1 MEGDRLQ
8 EEKILQEFDLDGQTA
23 TLIKASEGTIS
34 DSDIDLL
41 LNNLIGTNFKLHEGI
56 ALPEVRHGIRC
67 VIAGARGGIER
78 MPLVGNVLGG
88 KLMKSLS
95 DIVYPAP
102 SRQEHMRGTKENF
115 LKLIKNGDLYVV
127 KIGDRT
133 IATQSVRP
141 LNGKIDGR
149 PVFELG
155 KSSTSPEYQRKGL
168 AQRLAAQAFTD
179 VMPDNPEAVWI
190 SMSRNA
196 GLLEGIKAKGGHV
209 YDIFDQTQEA
219 SRLMREVNG
228 DYSKTLDHDGY
239 KVIFFDPKV
248 DTIPF

>member
-1 MEGDRLQ
+1 MEGDRLH

-41 LNNLIGTNFKLHEGI
+41 LNNLIGTNFKLHEDI
-56 ALPEVRHGIRC
+56 TLPGVRHSIRG
-67 VIAGARGGIER
+67 VIARVRGRIENL
-78 MPLVGNVLGG
+78 PLVSNLLTEKTVDRI
-88 KLMKSLS
+88 SS
-95 DIVYPAP
+95 FVYPAP
-102 SRQEHMRGTKENF
+102 SRQEHMNGTRRT
-115 LKLIKNGDLYVV
+115 LLRMIKNGNVFVIKVEDQ
-127 KIGDRT
+127 T
-133 IATQSVRP
+133 IAMQAVKC
-141 LNGKIDGR
+141 LDGKIDGR
-149 PVFELG
+149 PVFELT
-155 KSSTSPEYQRKGL
+155 KSSTSPDYQRKGL
-168 AQRLAAQAFTD
+168 AQRLAVQAFQE
-179 VMPDNPEAVWI
+179 VMSDNPDAVWI

-248 DTIPF
+248 DEIVF